1 MSRSRGGPAPTLQF
15 TSDGRVCYAHE
26 PMSAEPTVLVVD
38 DDPDIRESIEELLR
52 SDGLDA
58 AVAANGEEALR
69 VIDQRRIDVILLDLM
84 MPVMDGRQMVEEM
97 RRRNVR
103 VPVVLL
109 SAGRDLRR
117 VSQELGLPAVEKPF
131 DLDELLARVRENLP
145 G

>member
-1 MSRSRGGPAPTLQF
+1 MKGGAEDSGFRQRRASATH
-15 TSDGRVCYAHE
+15 GH
-26 PMSAEPTVLVVD
+26 MAEPTVLVVD

-69 VIDQRRIDVILLDLM
+69 VLGQRKIDLVLLDLM
-84 MPVMDGRQMVEEM
+84 MPVMDARQMVEEM
-97 RRRNVR
+97 RRREID

-131 DLDELLARVRENLP
+131 DLDELLERVRENLRS
-145 G
+145 

>member
-1 MSRSRGGPAPTLQF
+1 
-15 TSDGRVCYAHE
+15 
-26 PMSAEPTVLVVD
+26 MSAEPTVLVVD

>member
-1 MSRSRGGPAPTLQF
+1 VSPLPVRPAATLPF
-15 TSDGRVCYAHE
+15 PFDGRLCYAHE
-26 PMSAEPTVLVVD
+26 PMAAEPTVLVVD

-69 VIDQRRIDVILLDLM
+69 VLDQRRIDVILLDLM

-97 RRRNVR
+97 RRRNLQ

-145 G
+145 D

>member
-1 MSRSRGGPAPTLQF
+1 MDTGLMAE
-15 TSDGRVCYAHE
+15 AH
-26 PMSAEPTVLVVD
+26 TVLVVD

-58 AVAANGEEALR
+58 AVAANGQEALR
-69 VIDQRRIDVILLDLM
+69 VIEQRGIGVVLLDLM

-97 RRRNVR
+97 RKRGIS

-117 VSQELGLPAVEKPF
+117 VSQELGLPAIEKPF
-131 DLDELLARVRENLP
+131 DLDELLAKVREHLQ
-145 G
+145 

>member
-1 MSRSRGGPAPTLQF
+1 MNPPP
-15 TSDGRVCYAHE
+15 E
-26 PMSAEPTVLVVD
+26 TVLVVD

-69 VIDQRRIDVILLDLM
+69 VLGERRIGVILLDLM
-84 MPVMDGRQMVEEM
+84 MPVMDGRQLVEEM
-97 RRRNVR
+97 RRRSMN

-131 DLDELLARVRENLP
+131 DLDDLLAKVRDNLEIAA